1 MVNKEDFVVKLSIVI
16 VMIIIGLVLQ
26 LSYTGFFVLVA
37 FNNSLT
43 VENLS
48 FSDGV
53 NENITR
59 YISLDKNVNV
69 TSAYINLTG
78 IDGGYIN
85 KSDGFFVG
93 IAATYEFQ
101 DLVMN
106 GSDFWVI
113 NIVSEAHASNFVY
126 HFNSS
131 GANQSDGFSVTSAG
145 AGYPLIITTNGTD
158 FWIGDETDEVIY
170 HFNSSKVNQSDGF
183 SIQTSGATSAFGIT
197 TNVSIIRG
205 APTDFWVVDAS
216 DNFVYHFNSSGANQS
231 DGFSVTSA
239 GIDTPQGV
247 ATNGTDFWVVDYVDD
262 FVYHFNSSGA
272 NQSDGFNVGSS
283 GANLPRGITTNGSDF
298 WVIDSG
304 RSSDA
309 DKGDRFVYHFARTYI
324 TGAYLDV
331 GNNSV
336 QEWNHTGNFDLINNK
351 TANLAS
357 AVNNYLSTCTEDST
371 GNCTVPF
378 VFHSDTTGTIQYSDI
393 SISYNDTQAPSITL
407 SPSVNQNNL
416 AVGSQVSISCSA
428 SDNIGTPTVTVTIAG
443 GDFCSA
449 SGSCSGTY
457 TIPGTGDKTVKC
469 TASDDS
475 GNSASSSI
483 TLSATDGGGGGGG
496 GGSGGG
502 GGGITQPITPP
513 IEEVEETLPLELT
526 PEIEPI
532 TIEDI
537 TAEIKEN
544 KIIINLKEMARLK
557 LSFEEGP
564 RPKPRLDIEFSTKDV
579 PKLKQNIQEIKY
591 IDKHYY
597 FNVILFV
604 IVFGL
609 IVNLIINMIKRN

>member
-231 DGFSVTSA
+231 DGF
-239 GIDTPQGV
+239 
-247 ATNGTDFWVVDYVDD
+247 
-262 FVYHFNSSGA
+262 
-272 NQSDGFNVGSS
+272 NVGSS

-457 TIPGTGDKTVKC
+457 TIPGTGDKT
-469 TASDDS
+469 
-475 GNSASSSI
+475 
-483 TLSATDGGGGGGG
+483 
-496 GGSGGG
+496 
-502 GGGITQPITPP
+502 
-513 IEEVEETLPLELT
+513 
-526 PEIEPI
+526 
-532 TIEDI
+532 
-537 TAEIKEN
+537 EN
-544 KIIINLKEMARLK
+544 
-557 LSFEEGP
+557 
-564 RPKPRLDIEFSTKDV
+564 V
-579 PKLKQNIQEIKY
+579 
-591 IDKHYY
+591 
-597 FNVILFV
+597 
-604 IVFGL
+604 
-609 IVNLIINMIKRN
+609 